1 MWLYISNFQ
10 TVHTAS
16 LSNTDAAS
24 PRDVVQVL
32 EPLTE
37 LPEPEA
43 ESSPA
48 LHPRDGAALTAVDGW
63 DGCDVLSGV
72 MCCLNT
78 PQKPQKYC
86 ISLLVV
92 LGTRYTFLIST
103 SERVNS

>member
-1 MWLYISNFQ
+1 MR
-10 TVHTAS
+10 TAS

-32 EPLTE
+32 EPLTV

-63 DGCDVLSGV
+63 DGV
-72 MCCLNT
+72 MYSVGSCVVSTLHRSIENT
-78 PQKPQKYC
+78 VFHC
-86 ISLLVV
+86 
-92 LGTRYTFLIST
+92 
-103 SERVNS
+103 